1 MVNYLSLDS
10 IGEAEVKWLE
20 RYFEEREVVGKEL
33 SRIIQAKL
41 GDAKELTTILL
52 SRKKLSD
59 AIPREERGID
69 REKRSKEGRK
79 QKV

>member
-1 MVNYLSLDS
+1 VR
-10 IGEAEVKWLE
+10 WLE

-33 SRIIQAKL
+33 SRIIKSKL
-41 GDAKELTTILL
+41 GDAKELKTILL